1 MSRPLLA
8 LIATALVVVAG
19 CGGGEAPSNPLA
31 ALDLAVDRTKDV
43 ESMRQT
49 ISMKADF
56 GGQRLSLEGE
66 ATGTADAEN
75 GAMTMTMDVAGESLE
90 FEGLIV
96 DDAIYMRSDDIP
108 LPKGK
113 EWMRTQ
119 DVPASSLDPA
129 EFVQHLR
136 ESQGAENLGTKEIRG
151 EHTTHFGGPVDIN
164 RLFEASYGEDMAEQ
178 LRQLPNIEQFKMA
191 IDVWVL
197 EDGLPARVTMKLTAP
212 ESVEGSMTMSSDFL
226 QYDVPVDVEAP
237 PASKVI
243 DESKVPGMSSA

>member
-1 MSRPLLA
+1 MTRSLLA
-8 LIATALVVVAG
+8 LIAIVFVAAG

-43 ESMRQT
+43 DSMRQT

-56 GGQRLSLEGE
+56 AGEKMSLEGE
-66 ATGTADAEN
+66 GTGTADAKN
-75 GAMTMTMDVAGESLE
+75 GEMSMSMDIAGESFE
-90 FEGLIV
+90 FDALIV
-96 DDAIYMRSDDIP
+96 DDAIYMKSDAIP

-113 EWMRTQ
+113 EWIETA

-136 ESQGAENLGTKEIRG
+136 ESQGVKNVGSEEIRG
-151 EHTTHFGGPVDIN
+151 DRTTHFAGPVNIDK
-164 RLFEASYGEDMAEQ
+164 LFEASYGEDMAEQ
-178 LRQLPNIEQFKMA
+178 LEQMPQIEQFKMT

-212 ESVEGSMTMSSDFL
+212 EHVEGSMTMSSDFL
-226 QYDVPVDVEAP
+226 EYDVPVDVEAP

-243 DESKVPGMSSA
+243 DESKVPGMSAA